1 MNKSIFF
8 DVDNTLVCREKNMIS
23 KSTIQAIKSL
33 KKKNI
38 NIAIA
43 TGRSLAMVKQESF
56 YDMFKTII
64 SANGSLITVNDEVIY
79 KEYMNQRLVR
89 DLLTVFEKNQT
100 PYCIHFL
107 HESKGKL
114 NQAWVA
120 EFSIKY
126 NMPLGYLEEDI
137 LNGYELGADD
147 YVTKPFSMKILLKKV
162 YVILT
167 RKSQGANIYDDGF
180 LKVNFELGTVRQ
192 KENECLLSPT
202 EYRILK
208 KLIEISEEAIS
219 FDYILLYSVPE
230 AVNFYKRNGFCEFTE
245 FMKKD
250 SYNYIDGCIPMF
262 FTL

>member
-137 LNGYELGADD
+137 LNQIEKYKSFKL
-147 YVTKPFSMKILLKKV
+147 MHILRIVKLK
-162 YVILT
+162 
-167 RKSQGANIYDDGF
+167 
-180 LKVNFELGTVRQ
+180 
-192 KENECLLSPT
+192 
-202 EYRILK
+202 
-208 KLIEISEEAIS
+208 
-219 FDYILLYSVPE
+219 
-230 AVNFYKRNGFCEFTE
+230 
-245 FMKKD
+245 
-250 SYNYIDGCIPMF
+250 
-262 FTL
+262 

>member
-114 NQAWVA
+114 
-120 EFSIKY
+120 IR
-126 NMPLGYLEEDI
+126 PG
-137 LNGYELGADD
+137 
-147 YVTKPFSMKILLKKV
+147 
-162 YVILT
+162 
-167 RKSQGANIYDDGF
+167 
-180 LKVNFELGTVRQ
+180 
-192 KENECLLSPT
+192 
-202 EYRILK
+202 
-208 KLIEISEEAIS
+208 
-219 FDYILLYSVPE
+219 
-230 AVNFYKRNGFCEFTE
+230 
-245 FMKKD
+245 
-250 SYNYIDGCIPMF
+250 
-262 FTL
+262 